1 MLSKQYIFIFPKILK
16 KLIRGEVCVCLH
28 DTDEHFT
35 SLVLLLI
42 SLFCGP
48 LKCNFEEVI
57 LDMLSMK
64 GLLKYFISELGQK
77 QACLLKKKKKKAHKE
92 ACLGKVFFKT
102 ADISFREPLFQFT
115 ELIVLIS
122 ELSSCSLNFFSKSF
136 NDF

>member
-1 MLSKQYIFIFPKILK
+1 MWFHFPRKYFYLEIIFYIHCNVIPKTKLIKNISHKNSFLKLLNQEKIKASFETLSQSWYIIMLSKQYIFIFPKILK

-28 DTDEHFT
+28 DTDKHFT

-77 QACLLKKKKKKAHKE
+77 
-92 ACLGKVFFKT
+92 
-102 ADISFREPLFQFT
+102 
-115 ELIVLIS
+115 
-122 ELSSCSLNFFSKSF
+122 
-136 NDF
+136 